1 MAAKSPIKSP
11 RGHKMPEQIP
21 AGEILRDMAMGQWI
35 LGKSIGVGRFAEI
48 YSAAPY
54 SEKIPKNYPNVIK
67 IEPKGNSSLFKEM
80 HFYMRQCK
88 PDEIVSWQ
96 EKKDL
101 AALGI
106 PRYVAS
112 GSHEYKNK
120 EYRFLVIDRYG
131 KDLWKIFEE
140 NNRQFPEHVV
150 YKLALQ
156 IIDILEY
163 IHHKN
168 RVHGNIKGEKLLLD
182 LHSYDQVYLVDFGLV
197 SRWTSSTE
205 FKVDPTKSHYGTLQ
219 YTSRDAHMGVPTRRG
234 DIEILSYNIIM
245 WLCGSLPWE
254 KLLEPVAV
262 QKQKE
267 KAFNNID
274 SFLAKCFH
282 GSVPQA
288 VHKFMTLLASIK
300 FNETPS
306 YEKFKE
312 ILIAGIKKLNHKP
325 DGKLKLNNISVA
337 TQQATSKYTPQKI
350 KKPLNEIRKSP
361 CTKHLDVLSANISMA
376 NSRKSTIG
384 VVIDKKRCNK
394 RDIEKALDDMDSDD
408 EYDVQILKKTS
419 KITRNTASS
428 RRKKIS
434 IDLIKDDS
442 EDDSEDDLI

>member
-88 PDEIVSWQ
+88 PDEI
-96 EKKDL
+96 
-101 AALGI
+101 
-106 PRYVAS
+106 
-112 GSHEYKNK
+112 
-120 EYRFLVIDRYG
+120 IDRYG